1 MEYKQKGNNYKMR
14 VGLFVDITKNY
25 KEQIRH
31 AKKLGFNCGQL
42 AQWDMSFYTEENLA
56 ELKKT
61 LEEEQFEVSAFWCG
75 WTGPVIWSYPDMY
88 HSLGLVPEYLRQQRI
103 EDLRRGAKFAYDL
116 GVKNVVTHIGYF
128 PDDPYNPTHIAIVQ
142 ALKMLC
148 GELKERG
155 QNFTFETGEE
165 LPVTLGVLI
174 KEIGLENVGV
184 NFDPANLL
192 SGGRANPNDA
202 MDILGCRVFGMHAK
216 DSVPAKFGEPKGREV
231 PIGEGKVDFKRLL
244 CQLKDIGYKGDIF
257 IEHEMYNRENRD
269 GEILNSKEYLEALIK
284 EVGI

>member
-1 MEYKQKGNNYKMR
+1 MR
-14 VGLFVDITKNY
+14 VGLLVDITENY

-31 AKKLGFNCGQL
+31 AKELGFNCGQL

-56 ELKKT
+56 ELKKL

-75 WTGPVIWSYPDMY
+75 WTGPVMWGYPDMY
-88 HSLGLVPEYLRQQRI
+88 HSLGLVPDYLRQQRI

-116 GVKNVVTHIGYF
+116 GIKNVVTHIGYF
-128 PDDPYNPTHIAIVQ
+128 PDDPFNSTHIAIVQ

-165 LPVTLGVLI
+165 LPLTLSILI
-174 KEIGLENVGV
+174 NEIGMDNVGV

-192 SGGRANPNDA
+192 NNGRANPNDA
-202 MDILGCRVFGMHAK
+202 MDLLGSRVFGMHAK
-216 DSVPAKFGEPKGREV
+216 DAVPPKFGDVKGRQV
-231 PIGEGKVDFKRLL
+231 PVGEGKVDFKRLI
-244 CQLKDIGYKGDIF
+244 CQLKDFGFKGDIV
-257 IEHEMYNRENRD
+257 IEHEIYDREDRD
-269 GEILNSKEYLEALIK
+269 GDIRKSKEYLEAIIK